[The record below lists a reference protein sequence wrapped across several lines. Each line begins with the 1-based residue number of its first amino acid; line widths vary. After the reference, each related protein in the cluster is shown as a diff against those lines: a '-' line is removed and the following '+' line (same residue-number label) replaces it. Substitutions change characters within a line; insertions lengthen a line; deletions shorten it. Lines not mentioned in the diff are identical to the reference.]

1 MGKSSFF
8 IEGKYGPLLRP
19 IIKRLFAPAILDD
32 EFHEPMSELS
42 KQGHIVFA
50 LAKTSVMDSLL
61 LIQKHKTDGLPVP
74 KIVFGKR
81 FLLLQPAWIIIG
93 KMRNL
98 IKKDTSLKSREL
110 KTQLNLSN
118 SASIMFL
125 DNTKLKDGFD
135 PVIELLRL
143 QPEIE
148 KPIFIVPLR
157 FVYSKLPLKVAK
169 DQKEEE
175 ASIKGFSKFWTL
187 WWKTEEKSY
196 IEYGDPIN
204 IQEHSRSSSDSN
216 FVEDTAEKIKNELRH
231 RIAQLGRNISG
242 APIKKKEWIIKTS
255 LKDAKLSEYIGD
267 ITIPENQKKLE
278 TANKYLQQ
286 IASDMDP
293 SYLKAFAKVFTWIV
307 VNIYNGLDIDMNS
320 LKKVKEWARKG
331 PIVYVPCH
339 KSHMDYMILSY
350 ILYQNWMGVPLIA
363 AGANLSFFPLGKIF
377 RKSGAFFLKRTF
389 KGNELYSRTF
399 AAYIRTLLSE
409 KIPIEFFIEGT
420 RSRSGKLALPKLGL
434 LSMIV
439 DAWKQGSIKK
449 DITFVPV
456 YIGYD
461 LVVEE
466 DAYAMEMKGGKKEN
480 ENLSQLIKAGRILKR
495 RYGKVYV
502 RFSDPFSIRDFSR
515 DNVAI
520 HKSGADQDII
530 TRELAWEIL
539 GSINDKTVVTSTSV
553 LAAALMSR
561 KGAIDETD
569 AINLFKIYNDY
580 MRSLKYDISDSL
592 IDMDKAFIEAAALLQ
607 GRGLVSIDK
616 SEDEPAIYEV
626 DNESRIHM
634 AYYKN
639 NIINCLVPLAIVSN
653 IILKLS
659 GIPKKT
665 LEDEYNRIKNLFS
678 KEFSIKKEA
687 FENTLNY
694 MIEKKMLK
702 KHWGNISFDKDKT
715 QLISDFAGLITDYLE
730 SYLVVFAGIK
740 KFSGSK
746 DIFKSLES
754 KAEIMLKKDEIQRP
768 EALCVP
774 NFKGAMEQLK
784 SLDYVD
790 KDNRI
795 INEKEINKLADET
808 SGYLEK

>member
-1 MGKSSFF
+1 M
-8 IEGKYGPLLRP
+8 EGKYGPLLRP
-19 IIKRLFAPAILDD
+19 IIRRLFAPVTLED
-32 EFHEPMSELS
+32 EFREPVSELS
-42 KQGHIVFA
+42 KKGHLVFV
-50 LAKTSVMDSLL
+50 LARTSVMDSML
-61 LIQKHKTDGLPVP
+61 LIQKHKADGLPVP
-74 KIVFGKR
+74 KMVFGKS
-81 FLLLQPAWIIIG
+81 FTLFQPVWKLAGIIKNRITKNNPVKSG
-93 KMRNL
+93 VL
-98 IKKDTSLKSREL
+98 KKNIEL
-110 KTQLNLSN
+110 EN
-118 SASIMFL
+118 SASLMFL
-125 DNTKLKDGFD
+125 DNTKLLGGFD

-157 FVYSKLPLKVAK
+157 CVYSRLPLKMSK
-169 DQKEEE
+169 DQKEED
-175 ASIKGFSKFWTL
+175 ASMRGFSKFWTL

-196 IEYGDPIN
+196 IEYGEPIN
-204 IQEHSRSSSDSN
+204 IKDYYGKSSDGSFN
-216 FVEDTAEKIKNELRH
+216 EDTAEKIKNELRH
-231 RIAQLGRNISG
+231 RIAQLGRNISS
-242 APIKKKEWIIKTS
+242 APIKKKDWIINTT
-255 LKDAKLSEYIGD
+255 LKDARLAEHIGD
-267 ITIPENQKKLE
+267 ITHPENLKKYE
-278 TANKYLQQ
+278 TSKKYLEQ

-307 VNIYNGLDIDMNS
+307 DNIYNGLNVDMNS

-350 ILYQNWMGVPLIA
+350 ILYQNWMGVPFIA
-363 AGANLSFFPLGKIF
+363 AGANLSFFPLGILF

-389 KGNELYSRTF
+389 KGNKLYSQTF
-399 AAYIRTLLSE
+399 AAYLRTLLSE

-434 LSMIV
+434 LSMLV
-439 DAWKQGSIKK
+439 DAWKESTTKK
-449 DITFVPV
+449 DIIFVPV

-466 DAYAMEMKGGKKEN
+466 DAYAMEMKGGKKKKEN
-480 ENLSQLIKAGRILKR
+480 ISQLIKAGRILRR

-502 RFSDPFSIRDFSR
+502 RFSEPFSLRDFTKE
-515 DNVAI
+515 NEAVQ
-520 HKSGADQDII
+520 KSGTDQGII
-530 TRELAWEIL
+530 TRELSWEIL
-539 GSINDKTVVTSTSV
+539 GSINNKTVGTSTSV

-569 AINLFKIYNDY
+569 AIKLFNIYTDY
-580 MRSLKYDISDSL
+580 LRSFKYDISDSL
-592 IDMDKAFIEAAALLQ
+592 KDMGRAFSEASALLQ

-616 SEDEPAIYEV
+616 NEDEPAIYEV
-626 DNESRIHM
+626 DNDSRIHI

-639 NIINCLVPLAIVSN
+639 NIINCLVPLAIISN
-653 IILKLS
+653 VILKLP

-678 KEFSIKKEA
+678 KEFSIKKDA
-687 FENTLNY
+687 FEDTLDY

-702 KHWGNISFDKDKT
+702 KHWGNISIEKDMT
-715 QLISDFAGLITDYLE
+715 QLLSDFAGLITDYLE
-730 SYLVVFAGIK
+730 SYLVVFTGIK
-740 KFSGSK
+740 KLSGTK
-746 DIFKSLES
+746 DIFKAFES

-774 NFKGAMEQLK
+774 NFKGAMEHLK
-784 SLDYVD
+784 ALDYVD

-795 INEKEINKLADET
+795 KNDKEISRLADET
-808 SGYLEK
+808 NGYLEK